1 MRQKEK
7 HGCRAHSILE
17 RKASRIQWQRQTAY
31 EKPITETNKN
41 NFKVYFIYVESK
53 GALIKTAGGAKIHQG
68 IKSLG
73 SQEKATA
80 YWNSSPILGEGNKT
94 PRRYGK
100 TIVREL
106 GNTGFGS
113 KSLDIRVVNSWNNL
127 SEEVVQ
133 VRLVHELKEG
143 LKNVVCVW
151 GRQRVRFGA
160 DENGRLQHVLNCY
173 FLNMMAMKV
182 EVI

>member
-17 RKASRIQWQRQTAY
+17 RKASRIRWQRQTAY

-68 IKSLG
+68 IKSHG

-80 YWNSSPILGEGNKT
+80 Y
-94 PRRYGK
+94 
-100 TIVREL
+100 
-106 GNTGFGS
+106 
-113 KSLDIRVVNSWNNL
+113 
-127 SEEVVQ
+127 
-133 VRLVHELKEG
+133 
-143 LKNVVCVW
+143 
-151 GRQRVRFGA
+151 
-160 DENGRLQHVLNCY
+160 
-173 FLNMMAMKV
+173 
-182 EVI
+182 